1 MDSKGPVKYALYD
14 YSLYIQLNTKG
25 WSKRARKKRTL
36 VRKNTS
42 KPRPEEK
49 IVHWRVMSKL
59 HRGIVHSLKSS
70 VNFEKFSMINSR
82 PVKGNVKV
90 LSS

>member
-14 YSLYIQLNTKG
+14 YSLYTQLKTKG
-25 WSKRARKKRTL
+25 WSKRARKNRTL

-49 IVHWRVMSKL
+49 IVRWRVISKL
-59 HRGIVHSLKSS
+59 HRGIIHSLKSS
-70 VNFEKFSMINSR
+70 VTFEKFSMINDK
-82 PVKGNVKV
+82 PVKGSVKV
-90 LSS
+90 LTA